1 MMLCV
6 KFVSYS
12 ILVNRESKG
21 FGLFV
26 WGIYLDDSLLPF
38 FNFYCVMKFS
48 LVFISKTD
56 RDGSIRGF
64 IRGFCL

>member
-26 WGIYLDDSLLPF
+26 WGIHQGDSLSPF
-38 FNFYCVMKFS
+38 FI
-48 LVFISKTD
+48 FIV
-56 RDGSIRGF
+56 
-64 IRGFCL
+64 